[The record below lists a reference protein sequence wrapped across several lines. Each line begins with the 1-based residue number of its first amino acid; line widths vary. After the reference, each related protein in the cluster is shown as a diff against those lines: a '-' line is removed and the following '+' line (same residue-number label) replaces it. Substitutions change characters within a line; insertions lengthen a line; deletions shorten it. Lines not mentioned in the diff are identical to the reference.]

1 MPRTGVDVLISI
13 KKGNE
18 EKFLGGQRN
27 ATLNREKEEIDATH
41 KLTAGWAYN
50 IPGQGSWSIETD
62 GVMLE
67 EDESLDELNTA
78 FEENE
83 SITVR
88 WNNPNGQSYEGQTIL
103 TDYPI
108 EAPMD
113 DVMTYSMTFSGQGK
127 YKKVNKDDDNDNG
140 DDGNSNNGDGGESS
154 GD

>member
-1 MPRTGVDVLISI
+1 MPRTGVDVLIAI
-13 KKGNE
+13 EDEDGDKK
-18 EKFLGGQRN
+18 FIGGQRE

-50 IPGQGSWSIETD
+50 LAGQGSWSIEMD

-67 EDESLDELNTA
+67 DDESLELLDDA
-78 FEENE
+78 FENDETIHVHWTNK
-83 SITVR
+83 SGT
-88 WNNPNGQSYEGQTIL
+88 NYEGDAIL

-113 DVMTYSMTFSGQGK
+113 DVMTYSMTFNGQGK
-127 YKKVNKDDDNDNG
+127 YTKTRRSDSDNG
-140 DDGNSNNGDGGESS
+140 DGGDGGDGGESD